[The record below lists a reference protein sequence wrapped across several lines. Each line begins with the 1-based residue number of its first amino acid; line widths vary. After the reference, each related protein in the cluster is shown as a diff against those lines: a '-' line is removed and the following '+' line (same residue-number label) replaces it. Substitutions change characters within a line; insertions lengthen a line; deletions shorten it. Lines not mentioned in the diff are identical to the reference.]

1 MTESTALRIA
11 WLGPIGDGGG
21 PGLGRVL
28 FDAFAELG
36 DDIDLYLD
44 GEYLRSQSSVTEL
57 LSRHPRVT
65 AVSQPNPWRWGRWYS
80 RNRMSAFASGLLMR
94 AWIHRQLG
102 RRLVDTHQRRPYDCI
117 FQFSQTELLTLGR
130 NRDRLAPIVV
140 HPCSHAAGELY
151 WHRSEGAYARQAES
165 TPLHY
170 AARAI
175 LWYRARRQ
183 GGELTKAGLVVGPSD
198 GFNNQLRRDYLLPD
212 LRVAVL
218 RHPVQRDRFQPSPES
233 RSPGRTLRLL
243 FVSRMSTR
251 KGVEMMVA
259 LSHRLADLTGRVS
272 IELIGDKT
280 LWSDYRAHLDDL
292 HPGVARYV
300 GALPGGGM
308 PDQFRAA
315 DALLVPSHYEPG
327 SLVVGEAL
335 ASGLP
340 VVVSDA
346 VGPAEVLD
354 PRCCR
359 VFPAGD
365 LDAFEAEVR
374 ALLDDLRSDW
384 SALSALANAQ
394 SEQFEPAAVAR
405 QLRKL
410 LVRTATAEAP

>member
-1 MTESTALRIA
+1 VTAPTPLRIA

-36 DDIDLYLD
+36 DEIDLYLD
-44 GEYLRSQSSVTEL
+44 GEYLRSQTSVTEL

-65 AVSQPNPWRWGRWYS
+65 AISQSNPWRWGRWYS

-94 AWIHRQLG
+94 VWIHRQLG
-102 RRLVDTHQRRPYDCI
+102 RRLVDTHQQRQYDCI

-130 NRDRLAPIVV
+130 NRDRLPPIVV
-140 HPCSHAAGELY
+140 HPCSHAAAELY
-151 WHRSEGAYARQAES
+151 WHRAESAYARKAES

-183 GGELTKAGLVVGPSD
+183 RGELTKATLVVGPSD
-198 GFNNQLRRDYLLPD
+198 AFNRHLRRDYLLPD
-212 LRVAVL
+212 LPVAVL
-218 RHPVQRDRFQPSPES
+218 RHPVQRDRFQPSPEA
-233 RSPGRTLRLL
+233 RSPERTVRLL

-251 KGVEMMVA
+251 KGVEMIVA
-259 LSHRLADLTGRVS
+259 LSHRLADLPGQVS

-280 LWSDYRAHLDDL
+280 LWSDYRAHLADL

-300 GALPGGGM
+300 GSLPGGGM
-308 PDQFRAA
+308 PEQFRAA

-365 LDAFEAEVR
+365 LDAFEAAVR
-374 ALLDDLRSDW
+374 ALLPDLRTNW
-384 SALSALANAQ
+384 PELSELATAQ
-394 SEQFEPAAVAR
+394 SEQFEPATIAHHLREILAR
-405 QLRKL
+405 
-410 LVRTATAEAP
+410 AAAEAT